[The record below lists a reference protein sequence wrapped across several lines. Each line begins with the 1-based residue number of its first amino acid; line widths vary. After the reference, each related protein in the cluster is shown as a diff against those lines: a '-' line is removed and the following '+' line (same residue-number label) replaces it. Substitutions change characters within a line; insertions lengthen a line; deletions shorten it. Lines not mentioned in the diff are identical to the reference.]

1 MCRPPTD
8 DVVRDMLGP
17 VVPEDVTVEKVQLA
31 PSVRPLRTYE
41 VLLSDGRTLHL
52 VLPPISMWRPLRAE
66 QGMLT
71 SEAITLRWLSDT
83 LARVDSPTVEQ
94 KASPSSSGPDLAT
107 SLLPLLPTLLRHGQ
121 ETHLVN
127 SSFAVYDPV
136 NRTPLSLV
144 SPQPSLS
151 NQREIDRQLGTLFRN
166 LATITSPTGRFGPL
180 ATVVN
185 TSTSPSAST
194 SHPAAGASSQAKTPK
209 LPNVLIEGG
218 LSVTGGAGTWSVAFH
233 SMLEGV
239 LRDGEDMA
247 VLISYPTIRRHFRR
261 LGYLLDEVTTGRLV
275 VVEGAGRGNV
285 LVEGTEVGG
294 QRQHQQGDGG
304 KGGEEQEKVVKN
316 EEGEEET
323 GGEKP
328 AGKEAD
334 SGEKLEAKTTLHQQ
348 QREDTQPPR
357 QPPKL
362 TGLRDWSSAI
372 FGDPLLATIFSDPH
386 QQPPSAAFLEG
397 FNNEKLDPDRDDDPN
412 PDPTHTSNLPY
423 PLNRAII
430 QGTDTAW
437 IRLLFY
443 QAYHAVARIV
453 SEFYR
458 PRQDSSA
465 RELEARRKLNEVL
478 AKLAEVPDD
487 AKKKHQR
494 PSGEMSPAK
503 RLRGAGDE

>member
-1 MCRPPTD
+1 MCQPPTN
-8 DVVRDMLGP
+8 DVVREMLGL
-17 VVPEDVTVEKVQLA
+17 VVPEDVTVKKVQLA
-31 PSVRPLRTYE
+31 PSVRPPRTYE

-71 SEAITLRWLSDT
+71 SEAITVRWLSDT
-83 LARVDSPTVEQ
+83 LAREDSATAEQ
-94 KASPSSSGPDLAT
+94 NAPSSSSKPDLAT

-121 ETHLVN
+121 ETHLAN

-136 NRTPLSLV
+136 SGAPLSLF
-144 SPQPSLS
+144 SPEPSLS
-151 NQREIDRQLGTLFRN
+151 TQREIDRQLGALFRN
-166 LATITSPTGRFGPL
+166 LAAITSPTGRFGPL
-180 ATVVN
+180 AAVVD
-185 TSTSPSAST
+185 TKTPQ
-194 SHPAAGASSQAKTPK
+194 PAAGPSQGKAPK
-209 LPNVLIEGG
+209 LPKVLIEGG

-285 LVEGTEVGG
+285 LVEGTEVGEQQQQEQQ
-294 QRQHQQGDGG
+294 QRRD
-304 KGGEEQEKVVKN
+304 GEEQEEDV
-316 EEGEEET
+316 EDPEGGEEAVKDE
-323 GGEKP
+323 ER

-334 SGEKLEAKTTLHQQ
+334 SAEKGESKTTTIHQKD
-348 QREDTQPPR
+348 DTQP
-357 QPPKL
+357 QQTPKL
-362 TGLRDWSSAI
+362 TGLRDWSSAV

-397 FNNEKLDPDRDDDPN
+397 FNDEKLDPDPRH
-412 PDPTHTSNLPY
+412 THLPY

-430 QGTDTAW
+430 EGVDTAW

-487 AKKKHQR
+487 SKKKHQR

-503 RLRGAGDE
+503 RLRGAEDR